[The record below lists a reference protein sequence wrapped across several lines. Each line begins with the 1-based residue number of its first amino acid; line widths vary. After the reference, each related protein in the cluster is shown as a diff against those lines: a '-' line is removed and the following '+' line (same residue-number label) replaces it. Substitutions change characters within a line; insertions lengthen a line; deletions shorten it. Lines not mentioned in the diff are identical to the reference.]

1 MFPERG
7 GPDVDGEDDARL
19 GPGLFGRHRH
29 GPFGGRRRSARMFD
43 SGALRL
49 VVLGLIAEAP
59 RHGYEIIQGLAA
71 RFQGSYSPS
80 PGAIYPMLRM
90 LAEAGLVTSSSW
102 GPKRSFEITGA
113 GRAYLAEHAAELEAI
128 NAQIKAA
135 AAPIGDSGIGDAI
148 HDFRTALFG
157 KMRRGELTDA
167 QARALKEVLRKARE
181 EIDKI

>member
-1 MFPERG
+1 MFPDRG
-7 GPDVDGEDDARL
+7 GPDAGAEDVTR
-19 GPGLFGRHRH
+19 PSHGLFGRHRH

-59 RHGYEIIQGLAA
+59 RHGYDIIQGLAA

-102 GPKRSFEITGA
+102 GPKRRFEITDA
-113 GRAYLAEHAAELEAI
+113 GRAYLSEHAAELDAI
-128 NAQIKAA
+128 NAQIKDAS
-135 AAPIGDSGIGDAI
+135 APIGDSGIGEAI
-148 HDFRTALFG
+148 HGFRTALFG
-157 KMRRGELTDA
+157 KMRRGALTAEQA
-167 QARALKEVLRKARE
+167 QALTQVLRKARE
-181 EIDKI
+181 DIEKI